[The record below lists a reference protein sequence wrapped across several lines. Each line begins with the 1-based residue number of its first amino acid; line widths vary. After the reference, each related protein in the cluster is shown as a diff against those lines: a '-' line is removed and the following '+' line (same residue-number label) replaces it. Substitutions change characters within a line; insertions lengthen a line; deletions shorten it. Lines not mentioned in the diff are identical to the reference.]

1 MRTHLAS
8 TLTNKTKLCLR
19 FVIQHLQLFCLT
31 AKWSTKETFCKALE
45 MIREQERIN
54 DDFSQALQKVGNGY
68 YVFGTENR
76 YYDALLMVLKEAV
89 NDQYD
94 YISWW
99 LYDTDDYIVET
110 KDGSQKWDLREPE
123 ALYDYLVEEN

>member
-1 MRTHLAS
+1 M
-8 TLTNKTKLCLR
+8 KTA
-19 FVIQHLQLFCLT
+19 II
-31 AKWSTKETFCKALE
+31 TKETFCKALE

-76 YYDALLMVLKEAV
+76 YYDAMLMVLKEAV

-110 KDGSQKWDLREPE
+110 TDGSQKWDLREPE